1 MIVNRFCARMAPNI
15 RNTPTGVLFE
25 GETLEPQVIEE
36 PKEKPKYVR
45 RIVWKNVAIFLF
57 LHLGALY
64 GVYLS
69 FTSAKLAT
77 VVFGE
82 WSDFIARRYVPC
94 SQNNYMMKQYF
105 CLTKKLNYRKY

>member
-1 MIVNRFCARMAPNI
+1 MAPNI
-15 RNTPTGVLFE
+15 TSTPTGVLFE
-25 GETLEPQVIEE
+25 GETLETQMIEE

-45 RIVWKNVAIFLF
+45 RIVWRNVVAFSL

-64 GVYLS
+64 GFYLS

-82 WSDFIARRYVPC
+82 WFDLIVWH
-94 SQNNYMMKQYF
+94 NVH
-105 CLTKKLNYRKY
+105 

>member
-1 MIVNRFCARMAPNI
+1 MRIFHIVVNSLAKKMAPNI
-15 RNTPTGVLFE
+15 TSTPTGVLFE
-25 GETLEPQVIEE
+25 GETLTDAQLIEE

-45 RIVWKNVAIFLF
+45 RIVWRNVAIFMF

-77 VVFGE
+77 VIFG
-82 WSDFIARRYVPC
+82 
-94 SQNNYMMKQYF
+94 K
-105 CLTKKLNYRKY
+105 